1 VLKVKTT
8 MPHNSDGSKASKR
21 LERRMDDNSMDEG
34 ADFDGATEEIEDQI
48 EDTPAQ
54 PLDNIEEVTEEIG
67 NPVRDNGSEALD
79 KIPDG
84 PLDNL
89 GSGSLVGAVGYYAIS
104 TGQTAVLPIPG
115 VRQPGYKT
123 ISHGAEE
130 MGEFERHTIKINAAS
145 QKVAEFAAKYEVA
158 APSNIDF
165 ILSETEIRSSEVV
178 TKRPTFSTWEIV
190 VDVAD
195 LGQTER

>member
-1 VLKVKTT
+1 
-8 MPHNSDGSKASKR
+8 MAHNNESSRQSVGRSRPSER
-21 LERRMDDNSMDEG
+21 LERRKNSMDT
-34 ADFDGATEEIEDQI
+34 DDNLDNATDEINEQI
-48 EDTPAQ
+48 EDTPVE
-54 PLDNIEEVTEEIG
+54 PLDNIEEITEEVG
-67 NPVRDNGSEALD
+67 NPVRDNGSDLLD

-84 PLDNL
+84 PLNNV
-89 GSGSLVGAVGYYAIS
+89 GSGSVIGAAGYYAIS

-165 ILSETEIRSSEVV
+165 ILSETEIRSTEVV

-195 LGQTER
+195 LGQKER